1 MKIGDKM
8 ISYEEISID
17 ELSPYIRKVGIEG
30 NHNGEEKPRKIY
42 DYEMLFCL
50 EGNALII
57 IDDKE
62 YHLEKGTLITI
73 PPNEFHQFLFN
84 RHNDYLIY
92 WVHFDFKYRRDVY
105 ELEKLVTEHHNT
117 LYSEKLT
124 KNNYIRLPVKFE
136 EGFSIP
142 YCIKVQHI
150 ETMSRYFKEL
160 YSTYSNYQMFWQIEC
175 KIKLLQILQLI
186 FYQLNQDGKIKPY
199 KNKKVSEVIINYIIK
214 NYNRKLTI
222 QELSSVINLSPD
234 YLGKVFKKETGYT
247 IIDLIN
253 RFKIKK
259 AKELLVDESL
269 SIETISEM
277 IGYSNVYYFS
287 RIMKKYEGIAPS
299 YWRKKEKMNKYNIK
313 PFI

>member
-1 MKIGDKM
+1 M

-30 NHNGEEKPRKIY
+30 NYEAEDKPRKIY
-42 DYEMLFCL
+42 DYEMLFCI
-50 EGNALII
+50 EGNATII
-57 IDDKE
+57 IKHKK
-62 YHLEKGTLITI
+62 YYLKKGTLITI
-73 PPNEFHQFLFN
+73 PPNEYHQFLFN

-105 ELEKLVTEHHNT
+105 ELEKLVTKHHDI
-117 LYSEKLT
+117 LYSEKLAN
-124 KNNYIRLPVKFE
+124 NNYIRLPIKFE

-142 YCIKVQHI
+142 YQIIVEDI
-150 ETMSRYFKEL
+150 EIMSKYFKEL
-160 YSTYSNYQMFWQIEC
+160 YLTYSNHQMFWQIEC

-186 FYQLNQDGKIKPY
+186 FYQLNQDGEIKPY

-214 NYNRKLTI
+214 NYNRKLTMK
-222 QELSSVINLSPD
+222 ELASVINLSED

-247 IIDLIN
+247 IIDFIN
-253 RFKIKK
+253 RFRIKK
-259 AKELLVDESL
+259 AKELLVDESI
-269 SIETISEM
+269 SIETISEI
-277 IGYSNVYYFS
+277 IGYSDVYYFS

-313 PFI
+313 PFIEE